1 MCSDEFGHVCAYLL
15 KLLYVNL
22 CMVWPEIYFVHCIC
36 LYIFLYSTFHLRSC
50 TIEMSII
57 IISFYAVVVK
67 KGGIVELYSI
77 YSTVHSIC
85 AVKETGYMDV
95 SIPVTVL
102 LCCGGCVGVTYCGGF
117 GVSVLYL
124 V

>member
-1 MCSDEFGHVCAYLL
+1 MLRRVWSCLCLCTEIAVC
-15 KLLYVNL
+15 K
-22 CMVWPEIYFVHCIC
+22 FVHGLARNLFCP
-36 LYIFLYSTFHLRSC
+36 LYMFIHFLYSTFHLRSC